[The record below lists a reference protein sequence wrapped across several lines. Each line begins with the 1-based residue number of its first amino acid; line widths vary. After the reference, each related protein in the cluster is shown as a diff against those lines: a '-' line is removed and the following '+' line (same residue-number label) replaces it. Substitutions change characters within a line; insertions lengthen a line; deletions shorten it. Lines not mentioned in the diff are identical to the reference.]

1 MSIAFFM
8 AHSGIDQAQLPP
20 DFVTQV
26 SNYQEQLQQFIES
39 TEKDTQ
45 VQWQYQVPELGE
57 GGSCSLFDQLSSTP
71 YDLAAR
77 LGGPTAG
84 NLQLLQQVTALVK
97 FYQQHS
103 GSQWFGVYQ
112 KIDQKTDQKIDQTD
126 TGLDGNT
133 VLVKLAYFGAAS
145 RAEFPL
151 TPEFAAISNNST
163 VGISGKGRII
173 NNVSAYLATGGEYYT
188 CDPKVQAEACLPIL
202 AADGRVLGIID
213 SEAFTQN
220 IFTGAELALLVAVA
234 TSLSTILI

>member
-77 LGGPTAG
+77 LGGPTAD

-103 GSQWFGVYQ
+103 GSQWFGVYK
-112 KIDQKTDQKIDQTD
+112 KIDQKIDQTD
-126 TGLDGNT
+126 TGLDGNA

-234 TSLSTILI
+234 TSLSTTLS

>member
-8 AHSGIDQAQLPP
+8 AHSGIDQAQLPL
-20 DFVTQV
+20 DFGAQV
-26 SNYQEQLQQFIES
+26 SSYQEQLQQFIRS

-57 GGSCSLFDQLSSTP
+57 GGSCSLFDQLSATP
-71 YDLAAR
+71 YDLAAS
-77 LGGPTAG
+77 LGGQTSD
-84 NLQLLQQVTALVK
+84 NLRLLQRVTALVK

-103 GSQWFGVYQ
+103 GSQWFGVYK
-112 KIDQKTDQKIDQTD
+112 KIDQKIDQTP
-126 TGLDGNT
+126 TGSDGNS

-151 TPEFAAISNNST
+151 TPEFAANSNNST
-163 VGISGKGRII
+163 VGISGRGRII

-202 AADGRVLGIID
+202 AVDGRVLGIID

-234 TSLSTILI
+234 TSLSSILG

>member
-103 GSQWFGVYQ
+103 GSQWFGVYK
-112 KIDQKTDQKIDQTD
+112 KIDQKIDQTD
-126 TGLDGNT
+126 TGLDGNA

>member
-8 AHSGIDQAQLPP
+8 THSGIDQAQLPL
-20 DFVTQV
+20 DFATQV
-26 SNYQEQLQQFIES
+26 SSYQEQLQQFIRS

-57 GGSCSLFDQLSSTP
+57 GGSCSLFDQLSATP
-71 YDLAAR
+71 YDLAAS
-77 LGGPTAG
+77 LGGQTSD
-84 NLQLLQQVTALVK
+84 NLRLLQRVTALVK

-112 KIDQKTDQKIDQTD
+112 KNDQKIDRTD
-126 TGLDGNT
+126 SESDSNA

-220 IFTGAELALLVAVA
+220 IFSGAELALLVAVA
-234 TSLSTILI
+234 TSLSSILG

>member
-103 GSQWFGVYQ
+103 GSQWFGVYK
-112 KIDQKTDQKIDQTD
+112 KIDQKIDQTD

-234 TSLSTILI
+234 TSLSTILS

>member
-8 AHSGIDQAQLPP
+8 VNSGIDQAQLPP
-20 DFVTQV
+20 DFATQI
-26 SNYQEQLQQFIES
+26 SSYQEQLQQFIES
-39 TEKDTQ
+39 TKQTTQ

-77 LGGPTAG
+77 LGGQTAD
-84 NLQLLQQVTALVK
+84 NLRLLQQVTALVK
-97 FYQQHS
+97 FYQQQS
-103 GSQWFGVYQ
+103 GSQWFGVYK
-112 KIDQKTDQKIDQTD
+112 KIDQKIDHTD
-126 TGLDGNT
+126 TGSDGNA

-234 TSLSTILI
+234 TSLSSILS

>member
-103 GSQWFGVYQ
+103 GSQWFGVYK
-112 KIDQKTDQKIDQTD
+112 KIDQKIDQTD
-126 TGLDGNT
+126 TGLDGNA

-234 TSLSTILI
+234 TSLSTILS